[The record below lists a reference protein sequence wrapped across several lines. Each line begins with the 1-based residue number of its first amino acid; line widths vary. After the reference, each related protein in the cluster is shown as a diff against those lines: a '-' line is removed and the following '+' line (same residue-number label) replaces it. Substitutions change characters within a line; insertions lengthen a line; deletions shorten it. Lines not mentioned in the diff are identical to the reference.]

1 MDFDSLFQT
10 LLFSKHMQKC
20 VVVEKMGRVKESTD
34 RFAWAFNEHVRG
46 WASG

>member
-1 MDFDSLFQT
+1 MDSDSLFQT
-10 LLFSKHMQKC
+10 LLFSKPMQKR

-34 RFAWAFNEHVRG
+34 RFSWAFNEHVRG